1 MVAED
6 LLVLRDPRAHHLF
19 EPVGEL
25 HVEKRAKPL
34 RGALVGGVAD
44 EEMLE
49 PVRRLTREARLGGP
63 DEVLR
68 RECLE
73 VGVDGG
79 AGSWVDEGDDRAAV
93 EDLALDRA
101 PFERCACAGLE
112 RVEARAEEC
121 VEARRQGERV
131 EVAEQAR
138 AAVIRPEDALVTE
151 HRDELLEEERV
162 PSRRCREPRAQRR
175 RCTSE
180 HDVEQ
185 PFEVLCA
192 EGLQSHRRVPVRT
205 HLESSGRASPRTMT
219 GAVPSAD
226 GRPARRSSNVGSAHW
241 MSSTIT
247 TSGRSRAPAA
257 RKAAIARAVSSAVAD
272 PPATPSSCPTCAATA
287 DGSAVPETCVSSSE
301 STSSGEC
308 SSLTPAS
315 SRAIWPTAQY
325 VIPSPYERHVP
336 RTTRARVPIRETSS
350 ATRRDLPTPGS
361 PRTVARRA
369 APDATTSSNTCS
381 RRSRC
386 SARPVNGVAGR
397 PGDRPEARD
406 LEQAIRG
413 HRLGLPLRLERLD
426 RLDAHC
432 VAHEAEGRLAEQHV
446 AGAGGL
452 LEPRSDVDRV
462 AGHERLAARAVAR
475 DDLAGVDADPQG
487 DARPEALLEILVQG
501 TEARLHLQCGAARAQ
516 RIVLVR
522 LRDAEDREDGVAD
535 ELLHRAA
542 VTLERA
548 AHLVEVGEH
557 QAADRL
563 RIEALAHRGRARQ
576 VTEDKR
582 RELPALRVGG
592 CEGGAAVHAEARL
605 DVDAR
610 TTAGTDHARDTTAE
624 TS

>member
-1 MVAED
+1 
-6 LLVLRDPRAHHLF
+6 
-19 EPVGEL
+19 
-25 HVEKRAKPL
+25 
-34 RGALVGGVAD
+34 
-44 EEMLE
+44 MLE

-101 PFERCACAGLE
+101 PFQGCACAGLE
-112 RVEARAEEC
+112 RVEACAEEC
-121 VEARRQGERV
+121 VEARRQGERI

-138 AAVIRPEDALVTE
+138 AAVIRPEGALVTE

-185 PFEVLCA
+185 PFQVLCA

-205 HLESSGRASPRTMT
+205 HLDELRAGQPENHDGRGAERRRQAGEEIEQRRLRPLDVVDDHHQRPLPGARREKGCDRTR
-219 GAVPSAD
+219 GVLGG
-226 GRPARRSSNVGSAHW
+226 GRPACDAEQQPDVRGDRRRLLRSRDVRFQQREHLVRRVLVPDAGQLARDLAHGPVRDSLAVREARPADDAGARADPRDELGDQAGLADARLAQDGGKAGGPGRDDLVEYLLEAVEVLGSA
-241 MSSTIT
+241 
-247 TSGRSRAPAA
+247 R
-257 RKAAIARAVSSAVAD
+257 
-272 PPATPSSCPTCAATA
+272 
-287 DGSAVPETCVSSSE
+287 
-301 STSSGEC
+301 
-308 SSLTPAS
+308 
-315 SRAIWPTAQY
+315 
-325 VIPSPYERHVP
+325 ERRP
-336 RTTRARVPIRETSS
+336 RR
-350 ATRRDLPTPGS
+350 
-361 PRTVARRA
+361 PR
-369 APDATTSSNTCS
+369 
-381 RRSRC
+381 
-386 SARPVNGVAGR
+386 
-397 PGDRPEARD
+397 DRPEACD

-426 RLDAHC
+426 RLDAHR

-446 AGAGGL
+446 ARARGL
-452 LEPRSDVDRV
+452 LEPCSDVDRV

-487 DARPEALLEILVQG
+487 DACPEALLEILVQG
-501 TEARLHLQCGAARAQ
+501 AEARLHLQCGAARAQ

-582 RELPALRVGG
+582 CELPALRVRRVRGR
-592 CEGGAAVHAEARL
+592 CRSSCRSAPRRRRSNHS
-605 DVDAR
+605 
-610 TTAGTDHARDTTAE
+610 RDR
-624 TS
+624 SRP